1 MLLPV
6 LSFLVLSVL
15 WSIPEVLVN
24 VELFLD

>member
-15 WSIPEVLVN
+15 WAIPEVLVN